1 MAVSVVLLH
10 GIRTS
15 ATMWRAQVEALE
27 AAGIEARP
35 VDLPGHGTR
44 LGERF
49 TLDGAMDA
57 VDAAVADLAGPVIL
71 CGLSLGG
78 YLGLHWTADRGQG
91 RIDGLIAAG
100 CGTTPRGA
108 ALAGYRAIA
117 DAIHLLPDRGAWL
130 NQFMIDR
137 FIPVAGREDVT
148 RGGVALDVMGDGLR
162 AMAAVRPIEAIG
174 RIRVPLLFVNG
185 RYDHFRM
192 EERRYLRAAQAR
204 QGVPASW
211 SQLVI
216 VPGASHLVSLVRPDE
231 FSSILVTAA
240 LAAAD
245 RASVPLAGATRGW

>member
-1 MAVSVVLLH
+1 
-10 GIRTS
+10 
-15 ATMWRAQVEALE
+15 MWRAQVEALE
-27 AAGIEARP
+27 EAGIRARA

-49 TLDGAMDA
+49 SMDAALDA
-57 VDAAVADLAGPVIL
+57 VDAAVDGLPGPVIL

-78 YLGLHWTADRGQG
+78 YLGLHWAAERGHG
-91 RIDGLIAAG
+91 RINGMIAAG

-117 DAIHLLPDRGAWL
+117 DVIHRFPDQGAWL

-162 AMAAVRPIEAIG
+162 AMAAVRPIEAIS
-174 RIRVPLLFVNG
+174 RIRVPILFVNG
-185 RYDHFRM
+185 RFDHFRM
-192 EERRYLRAAQAR
+192 EERLYLRAAR
-204 QGVPASW
+204 SRPDLPPSW
-211 SQLVI
+211 SQLVV

-231 FSSILVTAA
+231 FSRILVTAA
-240 LAAAD
+240 RTAEERVSA
-245 RASVPLAGATRGW
+245 PLAEVSPAW

>member
-27 AAGIEARP
+27 GAGIDARP

-49 TLDGAMDA
+49 SLEGALDAI
-57 VDAAVADLAGPVIL
+57 DAAVADLSGPVIL

-78 YLGLHWTADRGQG
+78 YVGLHWAAERGEG

-108 ALAGYRAIA
+108 ALAGYRGIA
-117 DAIHLLPDRGAWL
+117 ELIHRLPDKGAWL

-137 FIPVAGREDVT
+137 FIPVTGRDDVI

-162 AMAAVRPIEAIG
+162 AMAAVRPIEAIR
-174 RIRVPLLFVNG
+174 RIRVPILLVNG
-185 RYDHFRM
+185 RYDHFRL
-192 EERRYLRAAQAR
+192 EERRYLQAAQAR
-204 QGVPASW
+204 PAPPASW

-216 VPGASHLVSLVRPDE
+216 VPGASHLVSLVRPDD
-231 FSSILVTAA
+231 FSRILV
-240 LAAAD
+240 AAA
-245 RASVPLAGATRGW
+245 RSAEEHAAAELAGASPAW